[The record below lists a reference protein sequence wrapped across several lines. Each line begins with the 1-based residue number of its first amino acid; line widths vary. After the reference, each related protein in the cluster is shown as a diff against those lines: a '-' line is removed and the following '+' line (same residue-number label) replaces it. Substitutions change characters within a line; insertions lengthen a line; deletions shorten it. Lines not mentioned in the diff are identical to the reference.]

1 MAIIFGGEIKDNKT
15 GTAQDDL
22 IVGGRSGATYTNAV
36 ANLVANDVAV
46 SGYVYSSYGER
57 SAQEINQDIW
67 LMKENFAGM
76 TSVFIDEVSGRHDD
90 LATYMAVVDYAHSLG
105 LKVIFNPG
113 TLPEDSAYIALGD
126 VTVVGENA
134 LDVSAAMTAGRDLGF
149 AADRIAGLEY
159 AISDSSVLANTTQ
172 LFESGAGYAY
182 VTEDGASGSN
192 PWDSL
197 SAHFAGQVEI
207 AASHGGQILLPLY
220 IYPDTLAWGEV
231 AAAGAAVTAIVN
243 PNNGPQTGNDTL
255 HGGSGN
261 DTLMGFD
268 GGDKLYGDRGNDIL
282 HGGSGNDTL
291 NGGAGN
297 DVLVGGSGKDILM
310 GGAGDD
316 RFVFEALAESGNAVS
331 KRDHVWDFSHGHDL
345 IDLVAIDADSTIDED
360 QSFDLLIGA
369 REAFDAPGQL
379 RFSGGVLYGNTDYD
393 AAPELSIALSGV
405 ATLSMADFLL

>member
-1 MAIIFGGEIKDNKT
+1 MAVIFGGETKDNKT

-76 TSVFIDEVSGRHDD
+76 ASVFIDEVSGSHDD
-90 LATYMAVVDYAHSLG
+90 LATYQAVVDYAHSLG

-134 LDVSAAMTAGRDLGF
+134 ADVSAAMATARDMGYT
-149 AADRIAGLEY
+149 ADKIAGLEY
-159 AISDSSVLANTTQ
+159 AIPGSSVLANTTQ
-172 LFESGAGYAY
+172 LFERGAGYAY
-182 VTEDGASGSN
+182 VTEDGASGGN

-197 SAHFAGQVEI
+197 SSYFAEQVAI
-207 AASHGGQILLPLY
+207 AENHGGQVLLPLY
-220 IYPDTLAWGEV
+220 VYPDTLTWDVV
-231 AAAGAAVTAIVN
+231 AAGGAAVTAIVN
-243 PNNGPQTGNDTL
+243 PNNGPQTGDDKL

-261 DTLMGFD
+261 DTLMGFE
-268 GGDKLYGDRGNDIL
+268 GLDKLYGDRGDDIL
-282 HGGSGNDTL
+282 YGGSGNDTL
-291 NGGAGN
+291 RGGVGN
-297 DVLVGGSGKDILM
+297 DVLVGGSGKDALI
-310 GGAGDD
+310 GGAGSDL
-316 RFVFEALAESGNAVS
+316 FVFNTLAESGYAKS
-331 KRDHVWDFSHGHDL
+331 DRDQIRDFKRGQ
-345 IDLVAIDADSTIDED
+345 DLVDLRSIDADSTIDDD
-360 QSFDLLIGA
+360 QSFGVLIGA
-369 REAFDAPGQL
+369 RATFHEPGEL

-393 AAPELSIALSGV
+393 AAPEFSIGLSGV
-405 ATLSMADFLL
+405 GTLSLTDFLL